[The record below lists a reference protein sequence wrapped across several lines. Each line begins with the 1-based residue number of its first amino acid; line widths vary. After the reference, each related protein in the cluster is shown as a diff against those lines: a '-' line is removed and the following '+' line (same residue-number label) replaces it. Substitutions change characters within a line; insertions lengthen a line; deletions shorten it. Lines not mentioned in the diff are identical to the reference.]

1 MLTMPP
7 NAGRRRCGK
16 TGLQMNNKWWPGI
29 GFLVGLIITVATGD
43 YVWLL
48 LGLAIGVGIGVAQRK
63 KGQP

>member
-1 MLTMPP
+1 
-7 NAGRRRCGK
+7 
-16 TGLQMNNKWWPGI
+16 MNNKWWPGI